1 MPSRIERL
9 SGRRHWKKGN
19 FKPDLKKRERERVKN
34 SLVNIFI

>member
-19 FKPDLKKRERERVKN
+19 FKPDLKKKREREKEGEK
-34 SLVNIFI
+34 